1 MTDTSVEGVWESD
14 TRCSENRNPTVL
26 KNITKYINNFIRNT
40 KTFHAK
46 NDAVS
51 RDRVKSF
58 ADIKLGEENRRL
70 TEVRDVNQGF
80 AHGMSIL
87 VVETRCKANVESV
100 EQMVLVDE
108 HV

>member
-26 KNITKYINNFIRNT
+26 KNITKYINNLIRNKKALHT
-40 KTFHAK
+40 E

-58 ADIKLGEENRRL
+58 ANIKLSEEDRSL
-70 TEVRDVNQGF
+70 TEVRDVNQHF

-87 VVETRCKANVESV
+87 AAKARCEANIERVE
-100 EQMVLVDE
+100 
-108 HV
+108 